1 MFTASF
7 VFTHLLLLIGEVGF
21 LLAAK
26 GAAAEGALQRKKVLM
41 WVGMSHEKLSF
52 ILGSGCS
59 SGVSPS
65 PWSTG
70 MMDLAEN
77 LEVIYGAQQ
86 LRGKILSRKDLGLAE
101 RFLLTPLSLCR

>member
-59 SGVSPS
+59 SGVSPLPVVYWNDGFS
-65 PWSTG
+65 GKSRGNLWRST
-70 MMDLAEN
+70 
-77 LEVIYGAQQ
+77 
-86 LRGKILSRKDLGLAE
+86 
-101 RFLLTPLSLCR
+101 T